1 MGFFS
6 TPAGYKP
13 ADSMTIA
20 LAAAGAVAVVYS
32 STIGPA
38 ADVQASIS
46 GDPSVN
52 SSIKKAGWEALALVT
67 VMTVLSRDLNV
78 AILGYGAILV
88 EHTKYLHSELAS
100 PATGQIQAQ
109 PAAYA
114 AAGGGAALA
123 TALPAAA

>member
-6 TPAGYKP
+6 PPRGYAP

-20 LAAAGAVAVVYS
+20 LAAAAGVVVIYG

-38 ADVQASIS
+38 CDVQTSMS

-52 SSIKKAGWEALALVT
+52 SSIKKAGWESIALVT
-67 VMTVLSRDLNV
+67 AMTLLSRDLNV
-78 AILGYGAILV
+78 AILGFGMIVV
-88 EHTKYLHSELAS
+88 EHTKYLHSEMAS
-100 PATGQIQAQ
+100 PASGQIQAS

-114 AAGGGAALA
+114 AAGGSAAVL
-123 TALPAAA
+123 TAVG